1 MIEESTRP
9 TGVTRV
15 GVDIGGTFTDVA
27 AVNREGRLMIGK
39 RLTTHGAEQEGVLQ
53 AISDTQVDRSAAGT
67 ILAHG
72 TTLVIN
78 SLLERRG
85 CRVALV
91 TTRGFGDLLDI
102 GRGNRGEIFTLR
114 YRRPEPIV
122 PRSMRFEID
131 ERTFADGTVGHAPT
145 ADELD
150 NLVRRLSDAGVEAV
164 AVGFLHAYVNAET
177 ERLVSAHLSQALP
190 AVPICIS
197 SEFSR
202 QWREFERFTTAAA
215 NAYVAPVVERY
226 LDRLTSGLGEDG
238 TRGNFV
244 VLDSSGGAM
253 TVDTARAFPVRAV
266 ESGPVAG
273 VIGARQL
280 AHDLGIDNLV
290 SLDMGGTTAKS
301 ALIANGDFAT
311 KDLYWIGGEAYGFPL
326 QVGTVDIIEVG
337 IGGGSIAWLD
347 PSGRL
352 RVGPRSAGSSP
363 GPACY
368 GLGGTEATL
377 TDANLFCGRIDAT
390 HFSPSFH
397 LDVDAAVGAIERL
410 AAEAQMSPERLAMG
424 IIRLATME
432 VAANVRRQTLE
443 RGNDPREY
451 TLLASGGAGP
461 MHVCAVAKEVGIWR
475 VLVPR
480 FPGHYSALG
489 MLKANLRLEH
499 QEVFLG
505 LLPRLEPEVLRTSL
519 VAAAERVTARLRFG
533 DQAPAGDIRYS
544 YELALRFRGQEH
556 ALWISAPSLGIDVP
570 DDIADYLSAAFRAE
584 YLRRYGHV
592 DDGIEVETVELRLV
606 GERILPSVSVEYD
619 EADDGESAT
628 VMSIWDDTQ
637 SRVETPIVS
646 RASLTSGAR
655 LAGPAIIRE
664 TGSTTVVPPDTTV
677 EVLDEGAMAITVT

>member
-1 MIEESTRP
+1 
-9 TGVTRV
+9 
-15 GVDIGGTFTDVA
+15 
-27 AVNREGRLMIGK
+27 
-39 RLTTHGAEQEGVLQ
+39 
-53 AISDTQVDRSAAGT
+53 
-67 ILAHG
+67 
-72 TTLVIN
+72 
-78 SLLERRG
+78 
-85 CRVALV
+85 
-91 TTRGFGDLLDI
+91 
-102 GRGNRGEIFTLR
+102 
-114 YRRPEPIV
+114 
-122 PRSMRFEID
+122 MRFEVN
-131 ERTFADGTVGHAPT
+131 ERTFADGAVGRTPT
-145 ADELD
+145 AAELD
-150 NLVRRLSDAGVEAV
+150 DLVRRLSDAGVEAV
-164 AVGFLHAYVNAET
+164 AVGFLHAYVNADM
-177 ERLVSAHLSQALP
+177 ERLVSRHLSRALP
-190 AVPICIS
+190 TVPICIS
-197 SEFSR
+197 SDFSR

-226 LDRLTSGLGEDG
+226 LDRLTSGLGNDG
-238 TRGNFV
+238 AGSNFV

-253 TVDTARAFPVRAV
+253 TVETARAFPVRAV

-337 IGGGSIAWLD
+337 MGGGSIAWLD

-352 RVGPRSAGSSP
+352 RVGPRSAGSDP

-397 LDVDAAVGAIERL
+397 LDIDAAVHAIERL
-410 AAEAQMSPERLAMG
+410 AARAQMSPERLALG
-424 IIRLATME
+424 VIRLATME
-432 VAANVRRQTLE
+432 VASTVRRQTLE

-461 MHVCAVAKEVGIWR
+461 MHVCAVAKEVGIR
-475 VLVPR
+475 QVLVPR

-505 LLPRLEPEVLRTSL
+505 LLPRLEPERLKASL
-519 VAAAERVTARLRFG
+519 AGAAERVSAKLRFG
-533 DQAPAGDIRYS
+533 DQAPAGSIRYS

-556 ALWISAPSLGIDVP
+556 ALWISAPSQGLDVP
-570 DDIADYLSAAFRAE
+570 EHIGEYFGAGFRAE

-592 DDGIEVETVELRLV
+592 DDDIDVETVELRLV
-606 GERILPSVSVEYD
+606 GERILPSVSIDYE
-619 EADDGESAT
+619 EADDGESVT
-628 VMSIWDDTQ
+628 VMSIWDDTP

-646 RASLTSGAR
+646 RASLASGSR
-655 LAGPAIIRE
+655 LVGPAIIRE
-664 TGSTTVVPPDTTV
+664 IGATTVVPPDTHV
-677 EVLDEGAMAITVT
+677 EVLGEGALAITVK